1 MHREVGLFIAFES
14 HSMHRHRTLR
24 SLFAD
29 GGQDGATVDVGGTR
43 LGAIDVQDLH

>member
-24 SLFAD
+24 SPFAD
-29 GGQDGATVDVGGTR
+29 GGQNRPTVDMRGTR